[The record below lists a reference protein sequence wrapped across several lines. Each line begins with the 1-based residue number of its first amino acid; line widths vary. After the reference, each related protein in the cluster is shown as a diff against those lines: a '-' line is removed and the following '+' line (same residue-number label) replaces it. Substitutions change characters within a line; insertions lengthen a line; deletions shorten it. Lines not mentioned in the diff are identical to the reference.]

1 MSIHTISQRVL
12 LGLSVL
18 LLTISACRSDDTE
31 VIRLNPQTFNAEDEA
46 AIGQRLTNESWR
58 NENVTRITPDNGE
71 FTDGAYFYLRPLLDG
86 ILAQPF
92 VTRRDSFDWQLHL
105 VLDQTPHAYTLPGGQ
120 IILHTGLLHQ
130 LENEAE
136 CVGILARE
144 VALAEIGAPMNAL
157 DRQVEDNVT
166 LGDMILGNIVPLD
179 HIIEALPMI
188 NYTEAELGLA
198 DSIAANLV
206 CESDYEERGLTL
218 SVKRFSEGSPYAA
231 ARPANRHWIT
241 TFDSRVSECP
251 GADSLYQQRYLEVLE
266 DFVPR

>member
-1 MSIHTISQRVL
+1 MSYNTFTQRL
-12 LGLSVL
+12 FLGLSVL
-18 LLTISACRSDDTE
+18 LLSFSACRPDDTE

-46 AIGQRLTNESWR
+46 AIGSRLTNESWR

-71 FTDGAYFYLRPLLDG
+71 FTDGAYFYMRPLLEGLLD
-86 ILAQPF
+86 QPY
-92 VTRRDSFDWQLHL
+92 VTRRDSFDWQIHL
-105 VLDQTPHAYTLPGGQ
+105 VLDQSAHAYTLPGGQ

-179 HIIEALPMI
+179 HIIEALPTI
-188 NYTEAELGLA
+188 NYSEAELLKA
-198 DSIAANLV
+198 DSIAALLV
-206 CESDYEERGLTL
+206 CQSDYEERGLTL
-218 SVKRFSEGSPYAA
+218 SVKRLSENSPYVA
-231 ARPANRHWIT
+231 ARPANRHWFT
-241 TFDSRVSECP
+241 TFNSRISECP
-251 GADSLYQQRYLEVLE
+251 GADSLYRERYLDVL
-266 DFVPR
+266 DGFVPR